1 MPEYCPICDPECQ
14 EDMDRAL
21 QDGAKFP
28 YFTCP
33 KLLGER
39 NKLLRREK
47 RMNNEEKILEILT
60 QIQPQISS
68 LEQGQKNIERRLD
81 TLEAKVDALQ
91 EDMDEVKLNVRF
103 LWEEYE
109 RQDKRIDRIAK

>member
-1 MPEYCPICDPECQ
+1 
-14 EDMDRAL
+14 
-21 QDGAKFP
+21 
-28 YFTCP
+28 
-33 KLLGER
+33 
-39 NKLLRREK
+39 
-47 RMNNEEKILEILT
+47 MNNEEKILEILM

-81 TLEAKVDALQ
+81 TLEAKVDTLQ
-91 EDMDEVKLNVRF
+91 KDMDEVKLNVRF